1 MDYNFSLASTG
12 TNNGSRVYRKRSESG
27 AVPKNRK
34 KDSLGLDI
42 RTGTQDT
49 EWDYLCF
56 YISTSTP

>member
-1 MDYNFSLASTG
+1 MDQEFI
-12 TNNGSRVYRKRSESG
+12 ESG

-49 EWDYLCF
+49 EWDYLYF
-56 YISTSTP
+56 YISTSKP